1 MENQQLIC
9 PSCGAAIKPGA
20 KFCVKCGQPISPVAQ
35 PDVPRPQTPQPP
47 QAPAGPILAHTI
59 PPAQPLTPPG
69 AVPPAVP
76 PAKPA
81 APVAPAHA
89 TPVPPPVFSGPIPS
103 TPAPMPSRQGTEQVQ
118 TVVGM
123 VSRKTGVFSS
133 MVYHLVVTST
143 RLIFALQ
150 TKEMQAADVNAAR
163 QQAKAEGKKLLGQI
177 GAQMATRSGDK
188 YLSWQPDAILA
199 ETPQNFMIP
208 LTELMVIETYSGDF
222 EDNAPDTMVVK
233 TLSDKLQFTINN
245 ALGVQRQLKS
255 VLGNRVK

>member
-20 KFCVKCGQPISPVAQ
+20 KFCVKCGQPISPVPQ
-35 PDVPRPQTPQPP
+35 PDVPRPPTPQPS
-47 QAPAGPILAHTI
+47 AGPVLAPTTPPVQPFTSPGAI
-59 PPAQPLTPPG
+59 PPP
-69 AVPPAVP
+69 VPPAI
-76 PAKPA
+76 PA
-81 APVAPAHA
+81 APVDPAHA
-89 TPVPPPVFSGPIPS
+89 TPVPPPVFSGPVPS
-103 TPAPMPSRQGTEQVQ
+103 TPALIPSRQGTEQVL